1 MNNYVK
7 YVVCKHTDNGKT
19 YLFYAPFFSNINSGD
34 EVLVDTQFGEKRA
47 TVLETCDVGIG
58 SDVEKT
64 LLMLSGANKKTIKR
78 VIGKY
83 NFAKFDYEDDENNG

>member
-64 LLMLSGANKKTIKR
+64 LLLLSGANKKTIKR

>member
-19 YLFYAPFFSNINSGD
+19 YLFYAPFFSNITSGD
-34 EVLVDTQFGEKRA
+34 EVLVDTQFGDKRA

>member
-7 YVVCKHTDNGKT
+7 YVVCKHTDNGKI

-47 TVLETCDVGIG
+47 TVLETCDVGTD

>member
-34 EVLVDTQFGEKRA
+34 EVLVDTQFGDKRA